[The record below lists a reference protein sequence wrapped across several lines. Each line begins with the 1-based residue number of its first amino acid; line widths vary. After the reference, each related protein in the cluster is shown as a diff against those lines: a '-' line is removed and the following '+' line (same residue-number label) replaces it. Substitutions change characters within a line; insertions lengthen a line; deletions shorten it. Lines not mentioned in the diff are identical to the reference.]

1 MLMSKQIERAKR
13 DPKQRNLKFISD
25 KKILNR
31 DIAYT
36 HTHTHTHICYNF
48 TQYFF
53 IRYEI

>member
-36 HTHTHTHICYNF
+36 HTHIYMLQLHSI
-48 TQYFF
+48 FF
-53 IRYEI
+53 YQI